1 MAVRNIKKK
10 PQTLTLSA
18 VAGSGLEFLQESS
31 LVDIEI
37 IGEEPPEG
45 SLVII
50 EADSESIASEAARW
64 IAATINNNRFS
75 TDFHDLTPQED
86 TMVSVSDVEIL
97 LDKLRYY
104 PTTRHVVLLPDY
116 GQVQSS
122 VLDKLLILLEDTKI
136 SLLVVLCTKSIV
148 KLPKT
153 IVGRSAQTIS
163 LRVLSDIDRE
173 YKLVASGV
181 SVTAAKEVVYLAGNQ
196 PTLTGAFSHSSQIR
210 LFAKSVLLG
219 PDPFG
224 SDILDLFRMYTKLCA
239 LSRMIASNENK
250 NSEIKV
256 KDAPKPPPSE
266 LRYDN
271 LNPNEKVYAKKL
283 LSLWCYHQRKLALST
298 LHTGKALLPAVY
310 LVREALRRVDAFES
324 SLTNPTS
331 PVLALAAYLPNKQ
344 QKNN

>member
-1 MAVRNIKKK
+1 MAARNVKQK
-10 PQTLTLSA
+10 PQTLTVSA

-50 EADSESIASEAARW
+50 EAASETIASDAARW
-64 IAATINNNRFS
+64 IAATINHNRTS
-75 TDFHDLTPQED
+75 ADFHDLTPQED
-86 TMVSVSDVEIL
+86 ATVSVLNVEIL

-116 GQVQSS
+116 GQVQHSA
-122 VLDKLLILLEDTKI
+122 LDKLLILLEDTKI
-136 SLLVVLCTKSIV
+136 PLLVILCTKSIV
-148 KLPKT
+148 NLPKT

-163 LRVLSDIDRE
+163 LRVLSEIDRE
-173 YKLVASGV
+173 AKLTDAGV
-181 SVTAAKEVVYLAGNQ
+181 SVTAAKEVVFLAGNQ
-196 PTLTGAFSHSSQIR
+196 PTLTEAFSRSAQIR
-210 LFAKSVLLG
+210 LLAKSVLLG
-219 PDPFG
+219 PDPF
-224 SDILDLFRMYTKLCA
+224 DPNIVDLYQMYTKLCA
-239 LSRMIASNENK
+239 LSRMVASSENK
-250 NSEIKV
+250 NIETKV
-256 KDAPKPPPSE
+256 KGTAKPSPSE
-266 LRYDN
+266 LRYDS
-271 LNPNEKVYAKKL
+271 LNPDEKVYAKKL

-298 LHTGKALLPAVY
+298 IHAGKSTLPPLGVVDDALH
-310 LVREALRRVDAFES
+310 RVDVFEG